1 MSTKHLTSR
10 GVARGFGDRGDPM
23 LSFTIKVSGAT
34 ALLGLLTALPAAAN
48 PFTFSTGAP
57 DGLMASLSRPA
68 SAAHIQTETAD
79 DFTLPETGSITSAT
93 FTGLLPLGAP
103 VSSITNVEIEFY
115 HVFPVDSANPPSGNV
130 PTRANS
136 PADNEIGSATREFAA
151 GTFTSTILNA
161 NFMVANSVGVNG
173 IPAVGSPGFPVTG
186 GQGSTSGE
194 EVQISVDFTPTV
206 DLPAGHYFF
215 RPEVELS
222 SGAFLWL
229 SAPKTIPAPA
239 DLQIWTRNDDLAPDW
254 LRVGSDIVGP
264 TAATGPQFNASF
276 SLVADVPEP
285 ASLSLLGA
293 ALAGMGFLGWR
304 RRSRRS

>member
-1 MSTKHLTSR
+1 MKITQGYIATTS
-10 GVARGFGDRGDPM
+10 V
-23 LSFTIKVSGAT
+23 T
-34 ALLGLLTALPAAAN
+34 ALMLGLLGALPAAAD

-79 DFTLPETGSITSAT
+79 DFTLPGAGSITSAT
-93 FTGLLPLGAP
+93 FTGLLPSGAL

-151 GTFTSTILNA
+151 GTLTFTPSILTA
-161 NFMVANSVGVNG
+161 NFPVANSVGVNG
-173 IPAVGSPGFPVTG
+173 IPAVGSPGFPLTG
-186 GQGSTSGE
+186 GQGSTTGE
-194 EVQISVDFTPTV
+194 EVLISVDFTSPV
-206 DLPAGHYFF
+206 DLPADHYFF

-239 DLQIWTRNDDLAPDW
+239 DLQIWTRNDTLAPDW
-254 LRVGSDIVGP
+254 LRVGTDIVGGNP
-264 TAATGPQFNASF
+264 APQFNASF
-276 SLVADVPEP
+276 SLTADVVVPEP

-293 ALAGMGFLGWR
+293 ALAGMGLLGWR
-304 RRSRRS
+304 RRRRDQSSERTLT